1 MRVICGDNIF
11 FCISPGATLRCG
23 LYAGTGYT
31 CENAVFP
38 SENFVSAYAHLDALT
53 ALHKVVK
60 QSSTTHRTENNKNN
74 AQFPSGC

>member
-11 FCISPGATLRCG
+11 FCFSLGATLGYG

-31 CENAVFP
+31 CENTVFP
-38 SENFVSAYAHLDALT
+38 SGDFVNASAHLDALT
-53 ALHKVVK
+53 ALHKVGK
-60 QSSTTHRTENNKNN
+60 QSSTTHRTENKNN